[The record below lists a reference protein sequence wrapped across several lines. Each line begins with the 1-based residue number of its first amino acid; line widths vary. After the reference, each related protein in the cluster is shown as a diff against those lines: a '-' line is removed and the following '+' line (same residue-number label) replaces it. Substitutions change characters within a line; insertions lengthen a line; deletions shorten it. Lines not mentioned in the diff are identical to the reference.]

1 MLDESGANEEGLD
14 AQGRGSPE
22 GTEAGPSLANS
33 DRANGSRNYRG
44 VTGDLRRLM
53 PIPTETMRERRIWR
67 VTVMASAVL
76 AALSILFSVLLY
88 EQGQDR
94 AHTNRVLALKAQ
106 RLAGEIQAQRIN
118 AIRTSCEAQNQR
130 NVKTIKTLDG
140 LIAKLPSKQRP
151 RAQAGRDNT
160 VLLINA
166 LAPKQNCAKVVQE
179 AAPVPPKP
187 VPQPKPAP
195 TR

>member
-1 MLDESGANEEGLD
+1 
-14 AQGRGSPE
+14 
-22 GTEAGPSLANS
+22 
-33 DRANGSRNYRG
+33 
-44 VTGDLRRLM
+44 M

-187 VPQPKPAP
+187 VSQPKPAP